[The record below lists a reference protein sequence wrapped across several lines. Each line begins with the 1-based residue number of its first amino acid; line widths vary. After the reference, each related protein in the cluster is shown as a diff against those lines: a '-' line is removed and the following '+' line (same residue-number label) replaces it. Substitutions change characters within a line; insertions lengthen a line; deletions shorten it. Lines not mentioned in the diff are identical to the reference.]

1 MNTASPGEIFM
12 IRAFILSLAMLFA
25 APILA
30 HAAVSAAD
38 QKTIDDKVD
47 TFFNGLNAGKTEEAM
62 TTIFLP
68 RMTDKKLEMQN
79 LAGQTDMAVKYAGT
93 PVKWVVM
100 EQNELA
106 DMLVYRKYL
115 VYSDD
120 MPFKF
125 TFVFFKTSKDWFAQS
140 VNFADLSISDVE
152 K

>member
-1 MNTASPGEIFM
+1 ML
-12 IRAFILSLAMLFA
+12 RAFILSLAMLFA
-25 APILA
+25 MPTLA
-30 HAAVSAAD
+30 HAEVSEAD
-38 QKTIDDKVD
+38 KKAIDVKVD
-47 TFFNGLNAGKTEEAM
+47 AFFNGLNAGKTEEAM
-62 TTIFLP
+62 VTIFLP
-68 RMTDKKLEMQN
+68 RMTDKKLELQN

-100 EQNELA
+100 DQNALA

-125 TFVFFKTSKDWFAQS
+125 TFVFFKTSKGWFAQS
-140 VNFADLSISDVE
+140 VNFSDINPSDLE